1 MTAFPGET
9 VSFDVEREISI
20 FALDNAME
28 GDRRLFLVTQRKIGV
43 SEPEEQDLYEIGT
56 VCHVLQIIKTSE
68 TTVRVLVEGEQ
79 RARLHKFINCK
90 RCYNNT
96 WGNGIDSCFSL
107 SPFNRFSHYT
117 FFITSFC

>member
-1 MTAFPGET
+1 
-9 VSFDVEREISI
+9 
-20 FALDNAME
+20 ME

-79 RARLHKFINCK
+79 RARLH
-90 RCYNNT
+90 RL
-96 WGNGIDSCFSL
+96 WQA
-107 SPFNRFSHYT
+107 SPFCRPMWSCWRMPLPKHLSHGGAAAADLRHLRRL
-117 FFITSFC
+117 